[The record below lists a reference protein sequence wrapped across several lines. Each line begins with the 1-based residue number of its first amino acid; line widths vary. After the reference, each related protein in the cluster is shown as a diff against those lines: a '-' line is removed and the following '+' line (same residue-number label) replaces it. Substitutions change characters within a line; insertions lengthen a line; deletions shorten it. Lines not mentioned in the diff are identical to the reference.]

1 MITGRHFP
9 SWTRREIRM
18 RKIRLALLA
27 IPFTVL
33 AILGVG
39 RPPASPQTAI
49 DVQTVRYSELA
60 RRIKDQHGR
69 VVVVDFWADYC
80 APCKREF
87 PKLVVLHQK
96 YAAGGLAAISVSLDD
111 VADVEAME
119 RVRRFLAA
127 QQASFAN
134 YMLNEKPEFWQAK
147 LKIDGPPCVFIFNRR
162 GELVRKFHDDV
173 DYIEIERLVTEALKQ
188 E

>member
-1 MITGRHFP
+1 M
-9 SWTRREIRM
+9 RR
-18 RKIRLALLA
+18 IRLALLA

-49 DVQTVRYSELA
+49 DIQTVRYAELSQ
-60 RRIKDQHGR
+60 RIKDLRGR
-69 VVVVDFWADYC
+69 VIVVDFWADYC

-87 PKLVVLHQK
+87 TKLVALNQK
-96 YAAGGLAAISVSLDD
+96 YSVRGLTAISVSLND
-111 VADVEAME
+111 VAAPEAVE

-127 QQASFAN
+127 QQASFPN

-147 LKIDGPPCVFIFNRR
+147 LNIDGPPCVFIFNRR

-173 DYIEIERLVTEALKQ
+173 DYSEIERLVTEALKQ